1 MSLFTKKEDHHAG
14 SGIDKPAPK
23 GIVEKVVEKVKS
35 VGQAGAPPVPP
46 EPASGPAKTPAPR

>member
-1 MSLFTKKEDHHAG
+1 MSLFKKKEDNQAG

-23 GIVEKVVEKVKS
+23 GLVEKVVETVKS

-46 EPASGPAKTPAPR
+46 APRKLPDPG

>member
-1 MSLFTKKEDHHAG
+1 MSLFKKKEDDHAG

-23 GIVEKVVEKVKS
+23 GIVEKVVETVKS

-46 EPASGPAKTPAPR
+46 EPDQVRAPDPR